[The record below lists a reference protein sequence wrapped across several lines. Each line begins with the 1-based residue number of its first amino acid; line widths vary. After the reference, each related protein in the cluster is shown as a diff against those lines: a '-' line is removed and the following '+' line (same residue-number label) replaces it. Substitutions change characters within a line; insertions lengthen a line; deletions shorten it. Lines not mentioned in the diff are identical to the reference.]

1 MTCNPE
7 VSPIATPSPYCD
19 DLGIPHY
26 LVPIVDGVP
35 KLLFTDDDVADMFS
49 VSVSTVRNRYCRTSR
64 WYDPRFPVPRSTD
77 GHGGTRKAAVRWFWL
92 DLFLYAS
99 GLPPVTDL
107 RQLNKH
113 TRDIKTQPPHLVAGT
128 NFML

>member
-1 MTCNPE
+1 MSSNPE
-7 VSPIATPSPYCD
+7 VSSIATPSPYCD

-26 LVPIVDGVP
+26 PIPIVNGIP
-35 KLLFTDDDVADMFS
+35 KLLFTDNDVADMFG
-49 VSVSTVRNRYCRTSR
+49 VSVSTIRNRYCPTSR

-77 GHGGTRKAAVRWFWL
+77 GHGGVRKAAVRWYWL

-107 RQLNKH
+107 RQLNK
-113 TRDIKTQPPHLVAGT
+113 RVSDIKTPPQHGAGSAP
-128 NFML
+128 FQL